1 MKPSKPVPSSKSK
14 QHEQHKK
21 SAPSVIAAITDYFQR
36 DDTLPLPQLRRL
48 GLIYS
53 SYRFVV
59 SLFSMLMVYITAR
72 ASDGSSLPSFLQQ
85 TALSFYVLLSLIL
98 LGLFYVV
105 TKHPRQQLAFG
116 LAVDV
121 IILSLLL
128 YTAGAP
134 DLQLT
139 MLYMVVVAAS
149 FMLLHSSQ
157 ALIITLLAI
166 IFVIYQQFF
175 YAIANSM
182 NLANLGDAL
191 LMSASF
197 LAVGGLSWSISQRLV
212 QVEKVAARHAK
223 EVERL
228 NVINQEVITQ
238 MANGVIV
245 IDCEQ
250 VVLANLSAYQL
261 LSIPNATA
269 MDAEYVETNA
279 ALSSSQNDS
288 LNNFLNSTSP
298 KNHTKNTS
306 NHLADNTLSDFQQQ
320 LRAQH
325 LQLFEACLSIET
337 GQSRSFIYELPT
349 TANASVFGK
358 LRVEIIPLKN
368 DSKLVILEDLRREQ
382 ASAQQL
388 KLASLGQL
396 TASIAHEI
404 RNPLAAISQASQL
417 LIEDVE
423 ENQTVEDV
431 SANDALAGNH
441 ELYKM
446 IFTQTKR
453 VNRIIEDVLKLSRQ
467 QIANQ
472 QLIALADWMPEFLAN
487 YFQGHDVFLHSHA
500 QPTISF
506 DPHQLEQIFI
516 NLINNGLRH
525 SSYAHPHAVVE
536 IEIYCADNDVIIDVL
551 DDGTGVSTADLTH
564 LFNPFFTTDK
574 AGTGLG
580 LYLSQAFCEANHAR
594 LLYIPEHKKT
604 CFRLIAPAIDNA
616 AIDNEAANKM
626 K

>member
-1 MKPSKPVPSSKSK
+1 MKLATS
-14 QHEQHKK
+14 
-21 SAPSVIAAITDYFQR
+21 IASTITHYLHR

-53 SYRFVV
+53 SYRFIV
-59 SLFSMLMVYITAR
+59 SVFFMLMVYINVR
-72 ASDGSSLPSFLQQ
+72 SDNSTLLPSFLQQ
-85 TALSFYVLLSLIL
+85 TVLSFYVLLSLIL

-105 TKHPRQQLAFG
+105 FKKMRRQLAFG
-116 LAVDV
+116 LALDV

-182 NLANLGDAL
+182 SLANLGDAL

-212 QVEKVAARHAK
+212 QLEKVAASHAK

-238 MANGVIV
+238 MVNGVIV
-245 IDCEQ
+245 IDKQ
-250 VVLANLSAYQL
+250 RIVLANLAAHQL
-261 LSIPNATA
+261 LSVSHNLPAAVQDTITNINDTPSDSRNAL
-269 MDAEYVETNA
+269 
-279 ALSSSQNDS
+279 LSN
-288 LNNFLNSTSP
+288 
-298 KNHTKNTS
+298 
-306 NHLADNTLSDFQQQ
+306 FQQQ
-320 LRAQH
+320 LSKQH
-325 LQLFEACLSIET
+325 TQLFKACLSVAA
-337 GQSRSFIYELPT
+337 GQSRTFTYDLPAV
-349 TANASVFGK
+349 ANASVFGK
-358 LRVEIIPLKN
+358 LRVQITPLKD
-368 DSKLVILEDLRREQ
+368 DSKLIILEDLRREQ
-382 ASAQQL
+382 AGAQQL

-417 LIEDVE
+417 LMEDVTE
-423 ENQTVEDV
+423 ANAENAADDHRRN
-431 SANDALAGNH
+431 SASHVDMAGNH

-446 IFTQTKR
+446 IFSQTKR

-467 QIANQ
+467 QKANQ
-472 QLIALADWMPEFLAN
+472 QSIVLSEWIPTFLEN
-487 YFQGHDVFLHSHA
+487 YFRGHDVFLRIET
-500 QPTISF
+500 QPIISF
-506 DPHQLEQIFI
+506 DTHQLEQILI

-525 SSYAHPHAVVE
+525 SSYAYPHAYVE
-536 IEIYCADNDVIIDVL
+536 IEVYCADNDVIIDTL
-551 DDGTGVSTADLTH
+551 DSGTGVRTDDLQH
-564 LFNPFFTTDK
+564 LFNPFFTTDQ

-580 LYLSQAFCEANHAR
+580 LYLAQAFCEANQAR
-594 LLYIPEHKKT
+594 LLYVPEHEKT
-604 CFRLIAPAIDNA
+604 CFRLIAPAINTQV
-616 AIDNEAANKM
+616 
-626 K
+626 

>member
-1 MKPSKPVPSSKSK
+1 MKPLKQMQTENLNKSRN
-14 QHEQHKK
+14 
-21 SAPSVIAAITDYFQR
+21 SATSFVAAITDYLQR

-72 ASDGSSLPSFLQQ
+72 ASDGTSLPSFLQQ

-105 TKHPRQQLAFG
+105 TKHLRRQLAFG
-116 LAVDV
+116 LVVDV

-182 NLANLGDAL
+182 NLTNLGDAL

-197 LAVGGLSWSISQRLV
+197 LAVGGLSWTISQRLV
-212 QVEKVAARHAK
+212 QVEKVAASHAK

-228 NVINQEVITQ
+228 NVINQEVIAQ

-245 IDCEQ
+245 IDSKQ
-250 VVLANLSAYQL
+250 VVLANLAAYQL
-261 LSIPNATA
+261 LSIPNSSLQAVT
-269 MDAEYVETNA
+269 ESTNTE
-279 ALSSSQNDS
+279 DR
-288 LNNFLNSTSP
+288 LNSSP
-298 KNHTKNTS
+298 SDIKNNGSSKN
-306 NHLADNTLSDFQQQ
+306 DNNPLSDFQQQ
-320 LRAQH
+320 VREQH
-325 LQLFEACLSIET
+325 LQLFDACISVET
-337 GQSRSFIYELPT
+337 GQSRTFIYELPAV
-349 TANASVFGK
+349 ANVSIVGK
-358 LRVEIIPLKN
+358 LRVEIIPLKD
-368 DSKLVILEDLRREQ
+368 DSKLIILEDLRREQ

-417 LIEDVE
+417 LIEDIE
-423 ENQTVEDV
+423 ESQITNDDT
-431 SANDALAGNH
+431 SATDEMAGNH
-441 ELYKM
+441 ELYKI
-446 IFTQTKR
+446 IFMQTKR

-467 QIANQ
+467 QTANQ
-472 QLIALADWMPEFLAN
+472 RMIILADWMPVFLAN
-487 YFQGHDVFLHSHA
+487 YFQGHDVFLHIKT

-506 DPHQLEQIFI
+506 DTHQLEQILI

-536 IEIYCADNDVIIDVL
+536 IEIYCADNDVIIDIL
-551 DDGTGVSTADLTH
+551 DDGAGVNTADLSH

-604 CFRLIAPAIDNA
+604 CFRLIAPAIHNE
-616 AIDNEAANKM
+616 AIDN
-626 K
+626 

>member
-1 MKPSKPVPSSKSK
+1 MNPV
-14 QHEQHKK
+14 K
-21 SAPSVIAAITDYFQR
+21 SASNLITVITDYIEQ
-36 DDTLPLPQLRRL
+36 DDILPVPQLRKL

-53 SYRFVV
+53 SYRFIV
-59 SLFSMLMVYITAR
+59 SLFSMLMVYITVR
-72 ASDGSSLPSFLQQ
+72 ADGSPSLPSFLQQ
-85 TALSFYVLLSLIL
+85 TVLSFYVLLSLIL
-98 LGLFYVV
+98 LGLFYTVG
-105 TKHPRQQLAFG
+105 KHMRRQLAFG
-116 LAVDV
+116 LALDV

-149 FMLLHSSQ
+149 FMLLHGSQ

-182 NLANLGDAL
+182 SLANLGNAL

-212 QVEKVAARHAK
+212 QLEKVAATHVK

-245 IDCEQ
+245 IDSQ
-250 VVLANLSAYQL
+250 HVVLANLAAYQL
-261 LSIPNATA
+261 LSIPNHSSPASTDTA
-269 MDAEYVETNA
+269 I
-279 ALSSSQNDS
+279 
-288 LNNFLNSTSP
+288 
-298 KNHTKNTS
+298 NTS
-306 NHLADNTLSDFQQQ
+306 NIHKNPLSTKNNKPLSDFQQQ
-320 LRAQH
+320 LNEQH
-325 LQLFEACLSIET
+325 LQLFDACLSIAA
-337 GQSRSFIYELPT
+337 GQSRTFVYELPAV
-349 TANASVFGK
+349 ANASVIGK
-358 LRVEIIPLKN
+358 LRVEIIHLKD
-368 DSKLVILEDLRREQ
+368 DSKLIILEDLRREQ

-417 LIEDVE
+417 LIEDV
-423 ENQTVEDV
+423 VESETRADTTLAHIN
-431 SANDALAGNH
+431 SDHLNSETANNH

-446 IFTQTKR
+446 IFSQTKR

-467 QIANQ
+467 QTANQ
-472 QLIALADWMPEFLAN
+472 QSIVLADWMPIFLHN
-487 YFQGHDVFLHSHA
+487 YFQGHDVFLHINT

-506 DPHQLEQIFI
+506 DTHQLEQVLI
-516 NLINNGLRH
+516 NLINNGLRY
-525 SSYAHPHAVVE
+525 SSYAHPHAFVE

-551 DDGTGVSTADLTH
+551 DEGMGVGADDLIH

-594 LLYIPEHKKT
+594 LLYVPDYKKT
-604 CFRLIAPAIDNA
+604 CFRLIAPAIY
-616 AIDNEAANKM
+616 NETTG
-626 K
+626 